1 MVVALG
7 WEPSPTACF
16 VQLEVLDKKALAFG
30 GGFLFL

>member
-7 WEPSPTACF
+7 WDPAPTACF